1 MASQT
6 IDIIFSRFTI
16 ISIQS
21 QTVRFLENLIKQIC
35 STNNSQFQHDIHK
48 NSPHPSS
55 KLKDHEFDVIIPT
68 TYFSAQNKLSNLVG
82 SLLLS
87 RDANNNIAH
96 QFATFINGH
105 RILDNNSLAPRMRHH
120 CSWSGGHNS
129 PIWSVHRNGD
139 PCIAH
144 INMCYVVANGTFD
157 RRSSRWIH

>member
-1 MASQT
+1 MYENDGIIFGPLPEIRQSIIHYGFTNNRQ
-6 IDIIFSRFTI
+6 IIFSRFTI

-87 RDANNNIAH
+87 RDANDDIAH
-96 QFATFINGH
+96 LQNSQLYQSFIVCKETENGNT
-105 RILDNNSLAPRMRHH
+105 REKKELA
-120 CSWSGGHNS
+120 
-129 PIWSVHRNGD
+129 
-139 PCIAH
+139 
-144 INMCYVVANGTFD
+144 
-157 RRSSRWIH
+157 